1 MPSNLKDSLVN
12 YVRSFFSSESA
23 SDANEGTSHPVAS
36 GDAEEARAASSD
48 MEDQIFDDFGDAVEV
63 EETNEQ
69 PTTVNAFVIASGLG
83 VFGLLI
89 LLGIW
94 LIPSSEPAPD
104 PSDDPTDQASARSRP
119 AAPPGVDPSDTEA
132 FDPTQWDSDSF
143 DRPGSADENLTP
155 QERAQRRS
163 ARMAELNRERRQR
176 IDSLASLPTRP
187 AQPPPRGAEGRR
199 SASQFSGGNPYQT
212 SPRRGASQSGSGPS
226 AVSPQLQ
233 KAMASAVSTSMDPP
247 GQFDPRAAGSPRHPA
262 SGRPLGQPPT
272 PAELEKEQAFQRE
285 QQSGSESYAETM
297 KERFPLR
304 RDLSQDEQFIEEQR
318 ARGFAEEQTANIN
331 RVSGPFTLFVLPK
344 GTLIPI
350 TLETGSSNE
359 LPGTSIMRVTRDIY
373 DQSAQYVL
381 IPRGS
386 EVVSSYSTAAQVG
399 QSRILLAAN
408 RLNLPDGRYLN
419 FRDARAADV
428 SGFAGLK
435 DQKDRHLI
443 EKFASVGALAVLSAT
458 VALTDPLAGL
468 GAAQRD
474 TTRDG
479 SEIVVAPGLGGGS
492 FGARATF
499 GFSQQVS
506 DVISNILERQIQ
518 RQPTLTLRPGLKGL
532 LVLNEDIDLRSPY
545 YEEGDDFD
553 QMDARFRQ
561 YYQDLQVRQQQRQ
574 LDRSRDYYRHQE
586 TMQAIDQEQRRVYR
600 AGDDRGYP
608 SPPPSGA
615 TSPPTYYYQEGAY
628 TDELPT
634 YLPPR
639 RGISPREE
647 MIRRRYMNGEG
658 LTEDTQVTRG
668 DAYSTTA
675 PGVEPAERTRS
686 APPPPR

>member
-1 MPSNLKDSLVN
+1 MPSNLKDSLVK
-12 YVRSFFSSESA
+12 YVRSFFSSEPP
-23 SDANEGTSHPVAS
+23 SDAKEGTSHPEVSS
-36 GDAEEARAASSD
+36 GDDDARAAASD
-48 MEDQIFDDFGDAVEV
+48 YEEQIFDDFGDAVEV

-94 LIPSSEPAPD
+94 LIPSSD
-104 PSDDPTDQASARSRP
+104 PSPDASEDPPDQSAAQSRP
-119 AAPPGVDPSDTEA
+119 AAPPGVGQSNTEA

-143 DRPGSADENLTP
+143 DRPGAAGENLTP
-155 QERAQRRS
+155 QERSQRRS
-163 ARMAELNRERRQR
+163 DRMAELNRERRSR
-176 IDSLASLPTRP
+176 IDSLASLPSRP

-199 SASQFSGGNPYQT
+199 SATGFSQGNPYQSRSRREAPQA
-212 SPRRGASQSGSGPS
+212 SPDGSP
-226 AVSPQLQ
+226 VSPQIQ
-233 KAMASAVSTSMDPP
+233 KAMASAVSTPMDPP

-272 PAELEKEQAFQRE
+272 PAELEKEQAFQQE
-285 QQSGSESYAETM
+285 QQAKAKSYAETM

-304 RDLSQDEQFIEEQR
+304 RDLSQNEQFLEEQR
-318 ARGFAEEQTANIN
+318 ARGFAQEQSADIN
-331 RVSGPFTLFVLPK
+331 RVSGPFTPFVLPK

-359 LPGTSIMRVTRDIY
+359 LPGTSIMRITRDVY

-386 EVVSSYSTAAQVG
+386 EIVSSYSTAAQVG

-419 FRDARAADV
+419 FRDARATDV

-474 TTRDG
+474 STDDG
-479 SEIVVAPGLGGGS
+479 SEIVIAPGVGGGS
-492 FGARATF
+492 FGARATV
-499 GFSQQVS
+499 GFSRQVS
-506 DVISNILERQIQ
+506 DVISSILERQIQ

-532 LVLNEDIDLRSPY
+532 LVLNEDIDLRVPY

-561 YYQDLQVRQQQRQ
+561 YYQDLQVRHQQRQ

-586 TMQAIDQEQRRVYR
+586 AMQAIDQEQRRVYR
-600 AGDDRGYP
+600 AGDDRGYQSP
-608 SPPPSGA
+608 LPPGSTSPPP
-615 TSPPTYYYQEGAY
+615 YYYQEGAY
-628 TDELPT
+628 RDELPT

-639 RGISPREE
+639 QGISPREE

-658 LTEDTQVTRG
+658 LTEDMQVTRG

-675 PGVEPAERTRS
+675 PGVDPAERTRS